1 MELQKQTRNYTY
13 VKKDGEHEKTL
24 IVTYNGEDWGINT
37 KSSFFSADEIAECL
51 NNAKNEEKGKND
63 TKTA

>member
-1 MELQKQTRNYTY
+1 M
-13 VKKDGEHEKTL
+13 KKDGEHEKTL